1 MKKQRIIATALVL
14 LLLLLSAG
22 CKGASPVNFNSPG
35 SGAAQTAGEQA
46 GEGTALAGTDVPA
59 PDSAAASAAQAE
71 TAGAGDPQ
79 AAAAAGSIETSLKD
93 GALQKGSKKTFD
105 VWAKDGNGKKI
116 SKTDLSVTLNGQTVP
131 VTWDDTAKT
140 SYTLVFSTSG
150 ANTVT
155 LKAGS
160 AVKTYTLYYEP
171 AQAGERIGQMVMS
184 VEAFT
189 ISGGYLLNPLYV
201 DIKEGENGAQLL
213 DRVLKGHGYTYQN
226 TGTLSSNFY
235 LAVLE
240 GGVLPV
246 KAQVPEYLKEKL
258 LKNGFQDLNE
268 NDDLN
273 SGGLGEFNYTH
284 GSGWMYCVN
293 TRFPNVGLADYYPA
307 DGDVMRLQ
315 FTLAYGADIG
325 GGAAVGAG
333 GSDGNYYSVADKDG
347 LTALIAQKGYANV
360 PEKARAIVTKL
371 NASQTEVDEAVKML
385 KEGTA

>member
-1 MKKQRIIATALVL
+1 VKKQRIIATALVL

-35 SGAAQTAGEQA
+35 SGPAQTAGEQA

-59 PDSAAASAAQAE
+59 PDSAASSAAQAE

-79 AAAAAGSIETSLKD
+79 AAAATGSIETSLKD

-116 SKTDLSVTLNGQTVP
+116 SKTDLTVTLNGQTVP

-246 KAQVPEYLKEKL
+246 KAKVPEYLKEKL

>member
-59 PDSAAASAAQAE
+59 PDSAAASATQAE

-79 AAAAAGSIETSLKD
+79 AAAATGSIETSLKD

-189 ISGGYLLNPLYV
+189 IGGSYLLNPLYV

-333 GSDGNYYSVADKDG
+333 GSGGNYYSVADKDG